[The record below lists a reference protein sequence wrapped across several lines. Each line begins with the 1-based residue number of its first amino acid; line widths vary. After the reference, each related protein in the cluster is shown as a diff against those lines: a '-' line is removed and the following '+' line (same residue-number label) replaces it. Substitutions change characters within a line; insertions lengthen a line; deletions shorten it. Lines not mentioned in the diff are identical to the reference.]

1 MVGLPWRVV
10 FWLGFGR
17 PPGVGF
23 QRVLTRY
30 SGGLGGMGVK
40 SRVVSD

>member
-1 MVGLPWRVV
+1 MPRRVV

-30 SGGLGGMGVK
+30 SGEHRGMGVK
-40 SRVVSD
+40 SRVVPD

>member
-1 MVGLPWRVV
+1 MVGLPRRVV

-17 PPGVGF
+17 PSGVGF

-30 SGGLGGMGVK
+30 SGDVGGMGVK